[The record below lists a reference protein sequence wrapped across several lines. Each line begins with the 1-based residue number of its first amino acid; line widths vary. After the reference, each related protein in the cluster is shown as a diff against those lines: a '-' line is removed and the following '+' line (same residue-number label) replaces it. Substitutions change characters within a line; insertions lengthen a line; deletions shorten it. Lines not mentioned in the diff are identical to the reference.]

1 MPLLHL
7 PYQPLSLRRH
17 PAATGRRRRLTNEWE
32 EAVSGQKTQFKAAP
46 AFDEVFG
53 VPIGHVLR
61 QVSSAP
67 VAGARAGR
75 PRWEHEEYD
84 PHHGLVAVYES
95 WLREDGDL
103 AFVKYSPH
111 GWVLSISGRC
121 PRRPPPKVRARPAGA
136 V

>member
-1 MPLLHL
+1 
-7 PYQPLSLRRH
+7 
-17 PAATGRRRRLTNEWE
+17 
-32 EAVSGQKTQFKAAP
+32 VSGQKTRVKTEP
-46 AFDEVFG
+46 AFNEVFD
-53 VPIGHVLR
+53 VAAGHVLR

-84 PHHGLVAVYES
+84 PRCGLVAVYES
-95 WLREDGDL
+95 WLREDGSL

-121 PRRPPPKVRARPAGA
+121 PRLPPIKVRGRP
-136 V
+136 VTTK

>member
-1 MPLLHL
+1 
-7 PYQPLSLRRH
+7 
-17 PAATGRRRRLTNEWE
+17 
-32 EAVSGQKTQFKAAP
+32 VSGQMTRVKTEP
-46 AFDEVFG
+46 AFGEVFD
-53 VPIGHVLR
+53 ISAGHVLR
-61 QVSSAP
+61 QVISAP

-84 PHHGLVAVYES
+84 PRHGLVAVYES

-121 PRRPPPKVRARPAGA
+121 PRRPPPKVRARPVGA
-136 V
+136 A